1 MANNGGYHTM
11 KFVADLHIHT
21 ISSGHAYSTV
31 MENARAAAD
40 KGLEM
45 IAITDHGPA
54 MPGGP
59 HAYHFG
65 NIKVI
70 PDELFGVR
78 ILKGVEANVID
89 RAGNLDLEDD
99 RLAGLDIV
107 LAGLHDVCTPNGSI
121 PENTEMMINAIKN
134 PWVDVIVHPGNPE
147 YLIDAEAVIQ
157 AAVQYDVA
165 IEINNSSLKLS
176 RVGSTPYCEKIL
188 CLAKQYGAKIL
199 VGTDS
204 HFSLAIGDFSQV
216 IPLLKKYD
224 VAPSAILNTSIAD
237 IRRHLQR
244 RSNRRGSKV

>member
-1 MANNGGYHTM
+1 M

-45 IAITDHGPA
+45 IAITDHGPT
-54 MPGGP
+54 MPGAP

-65 NIKVI
+65 NLRIL

-89 RAGNLDLEDD
+89 RAGNLDLEDS
-99 RLAGLDIV
+99 RLAALDIV
-107 LAGLHDVCTPNGSI
+107 LAGLHHICSPNGSVA
-121 PENTEMMINAIKN
+121 ENTEMMINAIRN

-147 YLIDAEAVIQ
+147 YLIDAEAVVQ
-157 AAVQYDVA
+157 AAVKYDVA
-165 IEINNSSLKLS
+165 LEINNSSLRLS
-176 RVGSTPYCEKIL
+176 RIGSRPYCENIAG
-188 CLAKQYGAKIL
+188 LAKQYGAKII

-204 HFSLAIGDFSQV
+204 HFALSIGDFSQA
-216 IPLLKKYD
+216 IELLEKYD
-224 VAPSAILNTSIAD
+224 ITPSAVINTSMAAIKS
-237 IRRHLQR
+237 HLER
-244 RSNRRGSKV
+244 RSNRRGNKDR

>member
-1 MANNGGYHTM
+1 M

-45 IAITDHGPA
+45 IAMTDHGPA

-65 NIKVI
+65 NLKVI

-89 RAGNLDLEDD
+89 RAGNLDLDDD
-99 RLAGLDIV
+99 RLALLDIV
-107 LAGLHDVCTPNGSI
+107 LAGLHQICTPHGSVA
-121 PENTEMMINAIKN
+121 ENTQAMINAIKN
-134 PWVDVIVHPGNPE
+134 PWVDIIVHPGNPD
-147 YLIDAEAVIQ
+147 YLIDAQAVVQ
-157 AAVQYDVA
+157 AAVKYDVA
-165 IEINNSSLKLS
+165 VELNNSSLKLS
-176 RVGSTPYCEKIL
+176 RTGSKPYCENIV
-188 CLAKQYGAKIL
+188 CLAKQYGAKII

-204 HFSLAIGDFSQV
+204 HFSLAIGDFSQA
-216 IPLLKKYD
+216 IELLKKYD
-224 VAPSAILNTSIAD
+224 ISPNAVLNTSVASIKS
-237 IRRHLQR
+237 HLGR
-244 RSNRRGSKV
+244 RSNRRGSTV

>member
-1 MANNGGYHTM
+1 M
-11 KFVADLHIHT
+11 KIVADLHIHT

-65 NIKVI
+65 NMKVI

-89 RAGNLDLEDD
+89 QAGNLDLADD
-99 RLAGLDIV
+99 RLAPLDII
-107 LAGLHDVCTPNGSI
+107 LAGFHNICTPSGSI
-121 PENTEMMINAIKN
+121 EQNTEMMINAIKN

-147 YLIDAEAVIQ
+147 YLIHVEEVVQ
-157 AAVQYDVA
+157 AAVKYDVA
-165 IEINNSSLKLS
+165 LELNNSSLKLS
-176 RVGSTPYCEKIL
+176 RTGSKPHCEQII
-188 CLAKQYGAKIL
+188 CVAKQYGAKIL

-204 HFSLAIGDFSQV
+204 HFALAIGDFSQAIQV
-216 IPLLKKYD
+216 LKKYD
-224 VAPSAILNTSIAD
+224 ISPSAVVNTSIAS
-237 IRRHLQR
+237 IRSHLER
-244 RSNRRGSKV
+244 RSNRRGSKI